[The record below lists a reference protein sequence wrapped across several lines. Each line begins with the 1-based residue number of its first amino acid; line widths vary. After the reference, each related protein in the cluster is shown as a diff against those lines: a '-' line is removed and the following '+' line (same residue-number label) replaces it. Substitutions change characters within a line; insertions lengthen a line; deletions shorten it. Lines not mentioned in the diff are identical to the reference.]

1 MIFLVSQQQQAP
13 KTQKWHPQVSFSGG
27 WKNYVLEKMDT
38 FPTLVKCYGKT
49 VESPVSDH
57 GGLFVKEARTHLF
70 FFSLCGRE
78 VTIYLQQF
86 HVVTQISSYALTDE
100 QSEITPCAYGRLKR
114 MENYKTVD
122 HKTLSRSL
130 KRGGRLQQVLITGLW
145 VVLVRTRMFDFL
157 FSSCQS
163 MISVR

>member
-78 VTIYLQQF
+78 VTVCVLQF